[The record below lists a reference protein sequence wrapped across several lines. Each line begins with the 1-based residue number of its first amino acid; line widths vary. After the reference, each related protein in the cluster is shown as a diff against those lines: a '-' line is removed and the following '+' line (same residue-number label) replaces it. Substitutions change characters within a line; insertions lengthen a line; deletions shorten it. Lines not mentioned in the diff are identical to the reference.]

1 MSEKADGGLTFE
13 ECKESLDTFSAWK
26 SPGTVLEKMAFR
38 WMARVLCNF
47 FWSYWE
53 WLKVVFH
60 LRRKTFVV
68 NNFFSIL
75 LLITCY
81 RLAFFVIDNFLWST
95 TICLVR
101 RGPLLSQELSYST
114 SLSDFTDEE
123 LETSCRQLKNQEQ
136 ELVVRPFPSYLV
148 PLFLNESSCKTF
160 WYENEFDYAEHISAW
175 MVSHED
181 SFWHRGKEQY
191 DSGLFA
197 LVIGLKTRATI

>member
-136 ELVVRPFPSYLV
+136 ELVVIEIVLRASTDWRISPGQLNWVDNCRQSPELFRTVETGVINDNKYLREISV
-148 PLFLNESSCKTF
+148 ASVCCRRQKAC
-160 WYENEFDYAEHISAW
+160 FD
-175 MVSHED
+175 D
-181 SFWHRGKEQY
+181 T
-191 DSGLFA
+191 L
-197 LVIGLKTRATI
+197 LP